1 MVERII
7 LETDHFWTE
16 DELTQTWIAALEAI
30 DYRGDKEPLIQLLK
44 NTEINATAAW
54 HLADLLDRYNLTK
67 LRGGQRTPSY
77 DYPPALRKLI
87 QAQKYYKRYV
97 ARRMSKDRAFEQAAS
112 TCGVKEEKLRN
123 LVSGKYAS
131 ARRVQKRKPR
141 PKPLP

>member
-1 MVERII
+1 MVERYIPEFEHW
-7 LETDHFWTE
+7 LED
-16 DELTQTWIAALEAI
+16 DLTQAWIAALQAI
-30 DYRGDKEPLIQLLK
+30 DLHGDKEPLIQLLK
-44 NTEINATAAW
+44 KNTEINAKAAW

-97 ARRMSKDRAFEQAAS
+97 ARGMSKDRAFEQAAS
-112 TCGVKEEKLRN
+112 TCGVKEEQLRD